1 MYDAII
7 LLRKL
12 THPMGLHQPYLTMW
26 HKALNR
32 SQLHGVAEL
41 RKEVEHKQLQQ
52 RGCPVSLGAATSPG
66 TQPIPTWMFGRL
78 KNWNSA
84 KNRPTSLVDFNYS
97 DFWPSST
104 SPGEL
109 GVGLLHHQANSVS
122 NSSNELGCHPPWSF
136 QQAVE
141 REALPILKVRDH
153 QNSKTFVNWPFL
165 QHWLL
170 LLFYVFA
177 SKIDRL
183 WMDMV
188 DSRHETYNFCFPNRT
203 Q

>member
-66 TQPIPTWMFGRL
+66 NQPNVNVWKTQNLEFCKKSSHIFGR
-78 KNWNSA
+78 
-84 KNRPTSLVDFNYS
+84 F
-97 DFWPSST
+97 
-104 SPGEL
+104 
-109 GVGLLHHQANSVS
+109 
-122 NSSNELGCHPPWSF
+122 
-136 QQAVE
+136 
-141 REALPILKVRDH
+141 
-153 QNSKTFVNWPFL
+153 
-165 QHWLL
+165 
-170 LLFYVFA
+170 
-177 SKIDRL
+177 
-183 WMDMV
+183 
-188 DSRHETYNFCFPNRT
+188 
-203 Q
+203 